1 MTVKEY
7 AGAATVT
14 LTGVLAFI
22 ALWFM
27 TDIEA
32 IRLLFLSGV
41 IAMAVGI
48 ALVFLLTKDEMDM
61 VDEEIESSRF
71 VDCDGLNVLIQRS
84 RRSA

>member
-7 AGAATVT
+7 AGIATVT
-14 LTGVLAFI
+14 LTGIVAFI
-22 ALWFM
+22 ALWLM

-61 VDEEIESSRF
+61 VDAEVESSRF